1 MEIIEFSNSIQRNIK
16 NGEKE
21 FEYCFRYHS
30 SINIYDFIL
39 VKNKRGEKIWL
50 QVQFMGRMLEENKKR
65 RYYLQYFIAR
75 VDNFCDPSLPY
86 QYNDEIKIHYAQ
98 IEEHKTFHQL
108 LNHFLAPEYKR

>member
-1 MEIIEFSNSIQRNIK
+1 MEIVEFSNSIQRNIK

-30 SINIYDFIL
+30 TINISDFIL

-50 QVQFMGRMLEENKKR
+50 QVQFMGRMLEENIKR

-75 VDNFCDPSLPY
+75 IDCLCDPSLPY

-108 LNHFLAPEYKR
+108 LNYYMAPEYKR